1 MLQFTR
7 ERFLV
12 SNESTSGQ
20 DCDRESLLCIKL
32 SSARFCQRE
41 RKNACGLANRFDQ
54 IGLTTYLECERAR
67 KHVAFEKLYCSAN
80 DNKVILLF
88 NFSLLENGNEIK
100 QNVLHSFPFKY
111 GRTYFRCDKKT
122 IKISPSRIRWSELK
136 LNLR

>member
-1 MLQFTR
+1 MR
-7 ERFLV
+7 A
-12 SNESTSGQ
+12 
-20 DCDRESLLCIKL
+20 CCIKL

-41 RKNACGLANRFDQ
+41 RKNACGLANRFGQ

-67 KHVAFEKLYCSAN
+67 KHVAFEKLYCSAD

-111 GRTYFRCDKKT
+111 GRAYFRCDKKT
-122 IKISPSRIRWSELK
+122 IKIFAITNKME
-136 LNLR
+136 